1 MERSEFFKRAGL
13 GLGLATVM
21 PFIPKDF
28 RQADARASVDP
39 RIVRA
44 PQGRTINVLGDIMT
58 FKLTGEDTDG
68 QYVLIEENNDPGVSI
83 PMHVH
88 EHEDEI
94 FRVLAGE
101 LEVQVGDRKA
111 VLGPGD
117 MAFCPRGIPHMW
129 RVVGGEKAKV
139 DLSVFPAGLEVMFE
153 ELAELPEG
161 PPDFEQVGRICG
173 RYGVRFV

>member
-1 MERSEFFKRAGL
+1 MERSEFLRVSL
-13 GLGLATVM
+13 GLGLAAAM
-21 PFIPKDF
+21 PFSIGGV
-28 RQADARASVDP
+28 RQANARAGSDP

-44 PQGRTINVLGDIMT
+44 PQGRTLNVLGDVMT

-68 QYVLIEENNDPGVSI
+68 QYVLIEENNDPGVGI

-94 FRVLAGE
+94 FRVLAGQ
-101 LEVQVGDRKA
+101 LEVQVADRKT
-111 VLGPGD
+111 VLSPGD
-117 MAFCPRGIPHMW
+117 MAFCPRGIPHTW
-129 RVVGGEKAKV
+129 RVVGSEKAKV

-161 PPDFEQVGRICG
+161 PPDFERVGRICG